1 MATEQDIQR
10 KILKYLESKHIYAV
24 KVISASKAGVPD
36 ILCCFNGRFIAI
48 EVKTPNTKHNTSELQ
63 KHNISKIIGSGGKA
77 LVAWELKQVEEL
89 IEGLENGTISAPRE
103 IL

>member
-36 ILCCFNGRFIAI
+36 ILCCYNGQFLAI

-63 KHNISKIIGSGGKA
+63 KHNISKIIGCGGKA
-77 LVAWELKQVEEL
+77 LVAWDVKQVQEF
-89 IEGLENGTISAPRE
+89 IDAATTTSRE
-103 IL
+103 VL